1 MQDKLVLVSMGSQLK
16 YKKHTTDVVIAIKKA
31 VADAFGLNLSALRG
45 DIQLILYIANLIETL
60 LKPPPDKKCKVDKLD
75 LLIDIMRA
83 LIPSIDTVVELDS
96 VKKIVEFLHSNNSIV
111 AVTKTAQR
119 VSKIGSF
126 FLKKFI

>member
-16 YKKHTTDVVIAIKKA
+16 YKKHTSDVITLIKKS
-31 VADAFGLNLSALRG
+31 VVEMFGLNLSALRG

-60 LKPPPDKKCKVDKLD
+60 LKQPPDKKCKVDKLD

-83 LIPSIDTVVELDS
+83 LVPSIDTVVELDS
-96 VKKIVEFLHSNNSIV
+96 IRKIVEFLHSNNSIV